1 MLINDSESPFS
12 GEQAMADITVNR
24 ISEILRLVFDLL
36 WFEPQGLY
44 VSEIMR
50 YIQATLPLSEYETGY
65 YPFAPYSPRYEVVIR
80 VGTIPLVRA
89 GWLEKT
95 KNGRWFITEAGREA
109 CKRYK
114 NAEDFFEESV
124 RLFVQ
129 WKSNENNRLVQ
140 IGVNPFNFAAENSWE
155 QIRQY
160 IDSMDMRDLRE
171 VVSVLLKAM
180 GCYIAWSGPIGED
193 HELID
198 LICYMDP
205 LGLNSPRIIVHV
217 ANKSQVST
225 RDGLSAFMNVLK
237 PNDVGIYIS
246 LGGSTND
253 LNEFALTQT
262 QNRVRLIDLETFVAL
277 WVENQPKIDQENR
290 IKFPLKPV
298 YFLSFPNQG

>member
-1 MLINDSESPFS
+1 MT
-12 GEQAMADITVNR
+12 DITINR

-50 YIQATLPLSEYETGY
+50 YIQATVPLSEFETGY

-95 KNGRWFITEAGREA
+95 KNGRWFITESGREA

-114 NAEDFFEESV
+114 NAGDFFEESV
-124 RLFVQ
+124 RLFLQ
-129 WKSNENNRLVQ
+129 WKSIENNRLAQ
-140 IGVNPFNFAAENSWE
+140 LGANPFNLAVENSWE

-160 IDSMDMRDLRE
+160 IDTLDMRELRE
-171 VVSVLLKAM
+171 VVSVLLKSM
-180 GCYIAWSGPIGED
+180 GCYIAWSGPIGENN
-193 HELID
+193 ELID
-198 LICYMDP
+198 LIGYMDP
-205 LGLNSPRIIVHV
+205 LGLTSPRVVVHV

-225 RDGLSAFMNVLK
+225 RDGLSAFMNVLTS
-237 PNDVGIYIS
+237 NDVGIYFS
-246 LGGSTND
+246 LGGLTNG

-262 QNRVRLIDLETFVAL
+262 QNRVRLIDLETFVDL

-298 YFLSFPNQG
+298 YFLAFPNQG

>member
-1 MLINDSESPFS
+1 MT
-12 GEQAMADITVNR
+12 DITVNR

-50 YIQATLPLSEYETGY
+50 YIQATVPLSEYETGY
-65 YPFAPYSPRYEVVIR
+65 YPYAPYSPRYEVVIR

-95 KNGRWFITEAGREA
+95 KNGRWFITEAGRDA

-114 NAEDFFEESV
+114 NAADFFEESV

-129 WKSNENNRLVQ
+129 WKASENNRLVQ
-140 IGVNPFNFAAENSWE
+140 IGANPYNFAVENSWE

-160 IDSMDMRDLRE
+160 IDNLDMRDLRE
-171 VVSVLLKAM
+171 MVSVLLKAM
-180 GCYIAWSGPIGED
+180 GCTIAWSGPIGED
-193 HELID
+193 SELID

-205 LGLNSPRIIVHV
+205 LGLNSARIVVHV

-237 PNDVGIYIS
+237 PNDVGLYIS

-253 LNEFALTQT
+253 LTQFAMTQT
-262 QNRVRLIDLETFVAL
+262 QNRVRLIDLETFVDL
-277 WVENQPKIDQENR
+277 WVEHQSKIDQDAR
-290 IKFPLKPV
+290 VKFPLKPV
-298 YFLSFPNQG
+298 YYLAFPSQG

>member
-1 MLINDSESPFS
+1 MT
-12 GEQAMADITVNR
+12 DITVNR

-50 YIQATLPLSEYETGY
+50 YIQATVPLSEYETGY
-65 YPFAPYSPRYEVVIR
+65 YPYAPYSPRYEVVIR

-95 KNGRWFITEAGREA
+95 RNGRWFITEAGREA
-109 CKRYK
+109 CKRYN
-114 NAEDFFEESV
+114 NAADFFEESV

-129 WKSNENNRLVQ
+129 WKASENNRLVQ
-140 IGVNPFNFAAENSWE
+140 IGANPYNFAVENSWE

-160 IDSMDMRDLRE
+160 IDNMDMRDLRE
-171 VVSVLLKAM
+171 MVSVLLKAM
-180 GCYIAWSGPIGED
+180 GCTIAWSGPVGED
-193 HELID
+193 NELID

-205 LGLNSPRIIVHV
+205 LGLNNARIVVHV

-225 RDGLSAFMNVLK
+225 RDGLSVFMNVLK
-237 PNDVGIYIS
+237 PNDVGLYIS
-246 LGGSTND
+246 LGGATND
-253 LNEFALTQT
+253 LNQFAMTQT
-262 QNRVRLIDLETFVAL
+262 QNRIRLIDLETFVDL
-277 WVENQPKIDQENR
+277 WVEHQSKIDHDSR

-298 YFLSFPNQG
+298 YFLAFPSQG

>member
-1 MLINDSESPFS
+1 MT
-12 GEQAMADITVNR
+12 DITVNR

-50 YIQATLPLSEYETGY
+50 YIQATVPLSEYETGY
-65 YPFAPYSPRYEVVIR
+65 YPYAPYSPRYEVVIR

-114 NAEDFFEESV
+114 NAADFFEESV

-129 WKSNENNRLVQ
+129 WKASENNRLVQ
-140 IGVNPFNFAAENSWE
+140 IGANPYNFAVENSWE

-160 IDSMDMRDLRE
+160 IDNLDMRDLRE
-171 VVSVLLKAM
+171 MVSVLLKAM
-180 GCYIAWSGPIGED
+180 GCTIAWSGPIGED
-193 HELID
+193 NELVD

-205 LGLNSPRIIVHV
+205 LGLNSARIVVHV

-237 PNDVGIYIS
+237 PNDVGLYIS

-253 LNEFALTQT
+253 LNQFAMTQT
-262 QNRVRLIDLETFVAL
+262 QHRVRLIDLETFVDL
-277 WVENQPKIDQENR
+277 WVEHQSKIDQDAR

-298 YFLSFPNQG
+298 YFLAFPSQG

>member
-1 MLINDSESPFS
+1 MT
-12 GEQAMADITVNR
+12 DITINR

-50 YIQATLPLSEYETGY
+50 YIQATVPLSEFETGY

-109 CKRYK
+109 SKRYK

-124 RLFVQ
+124 RLFLQ
-129 WKSNENNRLVQ
+129 WKSIENSRLAQ
-140 IGVNPFNFAAENSWE
+140 LGANPFNLAVENSWE
-155 QIRQY
+155 QIRQF
-160 IDSMDMRDLRE
+160 IDTMDMRELRE

-180 GCYIAWSGPIGED
+180 GCTIAWSGPIGGD
-193 HELID
+193 NELID
-198 LICYMDP
+198 LICFMDP
-205 LGLNSPRIIVHV
+205 LGLTSTRIVVHV

-225 RDGLSAFMNVLK
+225 RDGLSSFMNVLK
-237 PNDVGIYIS
+237 PNDVGIYFS
-246 LGGSTND
+246 LGGLTNE

-262 QNRVRLIDLETFVAL
+262 QNRVRLIDLETFVDL
-277 WVENQPKIDQENR
+277 WVENQPKIDHENR
-290 IKFPLKPV
+290 TRFPLKPV
-298 YFLSFPNQG
+298 YFLAFPTQG

>member
-1 MLINDSESPFS
+1 MT
-12 GEQAMADITVNR
+12 DITINR

-50 YIQATLPLSEYETGY
+50 YIQATVPLSEFETGY

-109 CKRYK
+109 CKRHK

-124 RLFVQ
+124 RLFLQ
-129 WKSNENNRLVQ
+129 WKSIENNRLAQ
-140 IGVNPFNFAAENSWE
+140 LGANPFNLAVENSWE

-160 IDSMDMRDLRE
+160 IDTLDMRELRE

-180 GCYIAWSGPIGED
+180 GCYIAWSGPLGED
-193 HELID
+193 NELTD

-205 LGLNSPRIIVHV
+205 LGLTSPRVVVHV

-237 PNDVGIYIS
+237 PNDVGIYFS
-246 LGGSTND
+246 LGGLTNE

-262 QNRVRLIDLETFVAL
+262 QNRVRLIDLETFVDL

-290 IKFPLKPV
+290 IRFPLKPV
-298 YFLSFPNQG
+298 YFLAFPNQG

>member
-1 MLINDSESPFS
+1 MT
-12 GEQAMADITVNR
+12 DITVNR

-50 YIQATLPLSEYETGY
+50 YIQATVPLSEYETGY
-65 YPFAPYSPRYEVVIR
+65 YPYAPYSPRYEVVIR

-95 KNGRWFITEAGREA
+95 RNGRWFITEAGREA

-114 NAEDFFEESV
+114 NAADFFEESV

-129 WKSNENNRLVQ
+129 WKANENNRLVQ
-140 IGVNPFNFAAENSWE
+140 IGANPYNFAVENSWE

-160 IDSMDMRDLRE
+160 IDNLDMRDLRE
-171 VVSVLLKAM
+171 MVSVLLKAM
-180 GCYIAWSGPIGED
+180 GCTIAWAGPIGED
-193 HELID
+193 NELID

-205 LGLNSPRIIVHV
+205 LGLNSARVVVHV

-237 PNDVGIYIS
+237 PNDVGLYIS

-253 LNEFALTQT
+253 LNQFAMAQS
-262 QNRVRLIDLETFVAL
+262 QHRVRLIDLETFVDL
-277 WVENQPKIDQENR
+277 WVEHQSKIDQDAR
-290 IKFPLKPV
+290 VKFPLKPV
-298 YFLSFPNQG
+298 YFLAFPSQG

>member
-1 MLINDSESPFS
+1 MT
-12 GEQAMADITVNR
+12 DITINR

-50 YIQATLPLSEYETGY
+50 YIQATVPLSEFETGY

-124 RLFVQ
+124 RLFLQ
-129 WKSNENNRLVQ
+129 WKSIENNRLAQ
-140 IGVNPFNFAAENSWE
+140 LGANPFNLAVENSWE

-160 IDSMDMRDLRE
+160 IDTLDMRELRE

-180 GCYIAWSGPIGED
+180 GCYIAWSGPLGED
-193 HELID
+193 NELTD

-205 LGLNSPRIIVHV
+205 LGLTSPRVVVHV

-225 RDGLSAFMNVLK
+225 RDGLSAFMNILK
-237 PNDVGIYIS
+237 SNDVGIYFS
-246 LGGSTND
+246 LGGLTNE
-253 LNEFALTQT
+253 LNEFALMQT
-262 QNRVRLIDLETFVAL
+262 QNRVRLIDLETFVDL

-290 IKFPLKPV
+290 IRFPLKPV
-298 YFLSFPNQG
+298 YFLAFPNQG

>member
-1 MLINDSESPFS
+1 MT
-12 GEQAMADITVNR
+12 DITVNR

-50 YIQATLPLSEYETGY
+50 YIQATVPLSEYETGY
-65 YPFAPYSPRYEVVIR
+65 YPYAPYSPRYEVVIR

-95 KNGRWFITEAGREA
+95 KNGRWFITEAGRDA

-114 NAEDFFEESV
+114 NAADFFEESV

-129 WKSNENNRLVQ
+129 WKASENNRLVQ
-140 IGVNPFNFAAENSWE
+140 IGANPYNFAVENSWE

-160 IDSMDMRDLRE
+160 IDNLDMRDLRE
-171 VVSVLLKAM
+171 MVSVLLKAM
-180 GCYIAWSGPIGED
+180 GCTIAWSGPIGED
-193 HELID
+193 SELVD

-205 LGLNSPRIIVHV
+205 LGLNSARIVVHV

-237 PNDVGIYIS
+237 PNDVGLYIS

-253 LNEFALTQT
+253 LTQFAMTQT
-262 QNRVRLIDLETFVAL
+262 QNRVRLIDLETFVDL
-277 WVENQPKIDQENR
+277 WVEHQSKIDQDAHV
-290 IKFPLKPV
+290 KFPLKPV
-298 YFLSFPNQG
+298 YFLAFPSQG

>member
-1 MLINDSESPFS
+1 MT
-12 GEQAMADITVNR
+12 DITVNR

-65 YPFAPYSPRYEVVIR
+65 YPYAPYSPRYEVVIR

-109 CKRYK
+109 CKRYN
-114 NAEDFFEESV
+114 NAADFFEESV

-129 WKSNENNRLVQ
+129 WKASENNRLVQ
-140 IGVNPFNFAAENSWE
+140 IGANPYNFAVENSWE

-160 IDSMDMRDLRE
+160 IDNLDMRDLRE
-171 VVSVLLKAM
+171 MVSVLLKAM
-180 GCYIAWSGPIGED
+180 GCTIAWSGPIGED
-193 HELID
+193 NGLVD

-205 LGLNSPRIIVHV
+205 LGLNSARIVVHV

-237 PNDVGIYIS
+237 PNDVGLYIS

-253 LNEFALTQT
+253 LNQFAMTQT
-262 QNRVRLIDLETFVAL
+262 QHRVRLIDLETFVDL
-277 WVENQPKIDQENR
+277 WVEHQSKIDQDAR

-298 YFLSFPNQG
+298 YFLAFPSLG

>member
-1 MLINDSESPFS
+1 MT
-12 GEQAMADITVNR
+12 DITVNR

-50 YIQATLPLSEYETGY
+50 YIQATVPLSEYETGY
-65 YPFAPYSPRYEVVIR
+65 YPYAPYSPRYEVVIR

-95 KNGRWFITEAGREA
+95 RNGRWFITEAGREA
-109 CKRYK
+109 CKRYN
-114 NAEDFFEESV
+114 NAADFFEESV

-129 WKSNENNRLVQ
+129 WKASENNRLVQ
-140 IGVNPFNFAAENSWE
+140 IGANPYNFAVENSWE

-160 IDSMDMRDLRE
+160 IDNMDMRDLRE
-171 VVSVLLKAM
+171 MVSVLLKAM
-180 GCYIAWSGPIGED
+180 GCTIAWSGPVGED
-193 HELID
+193 NELID

-205 LGLNSPRIIVHV
+205 LGLNNARIVVHV

-237 PNDVGIYIS
+237 PNDVGLYIS
-246 LGGSTND
+246 LGGATND
-253 LNEFALTQT
+253 LSQFAMTQT
-262 QNRVRLIDLETFVAL
+262 QNRIRLIDLETFVDL
-277 WVENQPKIDQENR
+277 WVEHQSKIDHDSR

-298 YFLSFPNQG
+298 YFLAFPSQG

>member
-1 MLINDSESPFS
+1 MT
-12 GEQAMADITVNR
+12 DITVNR

-50 YIQATLPLSEYETGY
+50 YIQATVPLSEYETGY
-65 YPFAPYSPRYEVVIR
+65 YPYAPYSPRYEVVIR

-95 KNGRWFITEAGREA
+95 RNGRWFITEAGREA
-109 CKRYK
+109 CKRYN
-114 NAEDFFEESV
+114 NAADFFEESV

-129 WKSNENNRLVQ
+129 WKASENNRLVQ
-140 IGVNPFNFAAENSWE
+140 IGANPYNFAVENSWE

-160 IDSMDMRDLRE
+160 IDNMDMRDLRE
-171 VVSVLLKAM
+171 MVSVLLKAM
-180 GCYIAWSGPIGED
+180 GCTIAWSGPIGED
-193 HELID
+193 NELVD
-198 LICYMDP
+198 LVCYMDP
-205 LGLNSPRIIVHV
+205 LGLNSARIVVHV

-225 RDGLSAFMNVLK
+225 RDGLSSFMNVLK
-237 PNDVGIYIS
+237 PNDVGLYIS

-253 LNEFALTQT
+253 LTQFAMTQT
-262 QNRVRLIDLETFVAL
+262 QNRVRLIDLETFVDL
-277 WVENQPKIDQENR
+277 WVEHQSKIDQDAR

-298 YFLSFPNQG
+298 YFLAFPSQG

>member
-1 MLINDSESPFS
+1 MT
-12 GEQAMADITVNR
+12 DITVNR
-24 ISEILRLVFDLL
+24 VSEILRLVFDLL

-50 YIQATLPLSEYETGY
+50 YIQATVPLSEYETGY
-65 YPFAPYSPRYEVVIR
+65 YTYAPYSPRYEVVIR

-109 CKRYK
+109 CKQYK
-114 NAEDFFEESV
+114 NAADFFEESV

-129 WKSNENNRLVQ
+129 WKGNENNRLIQ
-140 IGVNPFNFAAENSWE
+140 LGPNPYNFAVENSWE
-155 QIRQY
+155 QIRQF
-160 IDSMDMRDLRE
+160 IDNMDMHDLRE

-180 GCYIAWSGPIGED
+180 GCTIVWSGPIGAD
-193 HELID
+193 NELVD

-262 QNRVRLIDLETFVAL
+262 QNRVRLIDLETFVDL

-298 YFLSFPNQG
+298 YFLAFPNQG

>member
-1 MLINDSESPFS
+1 MT
-12 GEQAMADITVNR
+12 DITVNR

-50 YIQATLPLSEYETGY
+50 YIQATVPLSEYETGY
-65 YPFAPYSPRYEVVIR
+65 YPYAPYSPRYEVVIR

-95 KNGRWFITEAGREA
+95 KNGRWFITEAGRNA
-109 CKRYK
+109 CKRYQ
-114 NAEDFFEESV
+114 NAADFFEESV

-129 WKSNENNRLVQ
+129 WKASENNRLVQ
-140 IGVNPFNFAAENSWE
+140 IGANPYNFAVENSWE

-160 IDSMDMRDLRE
+160 IDNLDMRDLRE
-171 VVSVLLKAM
+171 MVSVLLKAM
-180 GCYIAWSGPIGED
+180 GCTIAWSGPIGED
-193 HELID
+193 SELID

-205 LGLNSPRIIVHV
+205 LGLNSARIVVHV

-237 PNDVGIYIS
+237 PNDVGLYIS

-253 LNEFALTQT
+253 LTQFAMTQT
-262 QNRVRLIDLETFVAL
+262 QNRVRLIDLETFVDL
-277 WVENQPKIDQENR
+277 WVEHQSKIDQDAR
-290 IKFPLKPV
+290 VKFPLKPV
-298 YFLSFPNQG
+298 YFLAFPSQG

>member
-1 MLINDSESPFS
+1 MT
-12 GEQAMADITVNR
+12 DITVNR

-50 YIQATLPLSEYETGY
+50 YIQATVPLSEYETGY
-65 YPFAPYSPRYEVVIR
+65 YPYAPYSPRYEVVIR

-95 KNGRWFITEAGREA
+95 KNGRWFITEAGRDA

-114 NAEDFFEESV
+114 NAADFFEESV

-129 WKSNENNRLVQ
+129 WKASENNRLVQ
-140 IGVNPFNFAAENSWE
+140 IGANPYNFAVENSWE

-160 IDSMDMRDLRE
+160 IDNLDMRDLRE
-171 VVSVLLKAM
+171 MVSVLLKAM
-180 GCYIAWSGPIGED
+180 GCTIAWSGPIGED
-193 HELID
+193 SELID

-205 LGLNSPRIIVHV
+205 LGINSARIVVHV

-237 PNDVGIYIS
+237 PNDVGLYIS

-253 LNEFALTQT
+253 LTQFAMTQT
-262 QNRVRLIDLETFVAL
+262 QNRVRLIDLETFVDL
-277 WVENQPKIDQENR
+277 WVEHQSKIDQDAR
-290 IKFPLKPV
+290 VKFPLKPV
-298 YFLSFPNQG
+298 YFLAFPSQG

>member
-1 MLINDSESPFS
+1 MT
-12 GEQAMADITVNR
+12 DITINR

-50 YIQATLPLSEYETGY
+50 YIQATVPLSEFETGY

-124 RLFVQ
+124 RLFLQ
-129 WKSNENNRLVQ
+129 WKSIENNRLAQ
-140 IGVNPFNFAAENSWE
+140 LGANPFNLAVENSWE

-160 IDSMDMRDLRE
+160 IDTLDMRELRE

-180 GCYIAWSGPIGED
+180 GCYIAWSGPLGED
-193 HELID
+193 NELTD

-205 LGLNSPRIIVHV
+205 LGLTSPRIVVHV
-217 ANKSQVST
+217 ANKSQAST

-246 LGGSTND
+246 LGGITND
-253 LNEFALTQT
+253 LNEYALTQT
-262 QNRVRLIDLETFVAL
+262 QNRVRLIDLETFVDL
-277 WVENQPKIDQENR
+277 WVEHQPKIDQENR
-290 IKFPLKPV
+290 SKFPLKPV

>member
-1 MLINDSESPFS
+1 MT
-12 GEQAMADITVNR
+12 DITVNR

-50 YIQATLPLSEYETGY
+50 YIQATVPLSEYETGY
-65 YPFAPYSPRYEVVIR
+65 YPYAPYSPRYEVVIR

-95 KNGRWFITEAGREA
+95 KNGRWFITEAGRQA

-114 NAEDFFEESV
+114 NAADFFEEFV

-129 WKSNENNRLVQ
+129 WKASENNRLVQ
-140 IGVNPFNFAAENSWE
+140 IGANPYNFAVENSWE

-160 IDSMDMRDLRE
+160 IDNLDMRDLRE
-171 VVSVLLKAM
+171 MVSVLLKAM
-180 GCYIAWSGPIGED
+180 GCTIAWSGPIGED
-193 HELID
+193 NELVD

-205 LGLNSPRIIVHV
+205 LGLNSARIVVHV

-237 PNDVGIYIS
+237 PNDVGLYIS

-253 LNEFALTQT
+253 LNQFAMTQT
-262 QNRVRLIDLETFVAL
+262 QHRVRLIDLETFVDL
-277 WVENQPKIDQENR
+277 WVEHQSKIDQDAR

-298 YFLSFPNQG
+298 YFLAFPSQG